1 MERWG
6 ENVENCRSVSRVN
19 RFRFIKGRSRAMIFE
34 LSSNIPCMARNHGR
48 RGVCHYAVC
57 NRFRVATK
65 FIEEFLCGASLSLSL
80 FLYVTRSTWKLNW
93 TLVLPYSFF
102 PVYRYIP
109 EWSKRCATR
118 FAYYRVDRSF
128 SSFPLS
134 LSVSFRT
141 YATFRARLRT
151 TIVPWLQVLDI
162 PIGERVNWLRQDIPR
177 TGRRTFEILLSQ
189 TARISNH
196 SPQYE
201 NARIQNI
208 IHDCKLNFRSASE
221 LFA

>member
-80 FLYVTRSTWKLNW
+80 RDAVDVKIELDSGSPVFLFPRVSI
-93 TLVLPYSFF
+93 YSRMIEKMRDK
-102 PVYRYIP
+102 VRLLSSGSI
-109 EWSKRCATR
+109 
-118 FAYYRVDRSF
+118 
-128 SSFPLS
+128 SFP
-134 LSVSFRT
+134 LSVSFRM

-151 TIVPWLQVLDI
+151 TIVP
-162 PIGERVNWLRQDIPR
+162 
-177 TGRRTFEILLSQ
+177 
-189 TARISNH
+189 
-196 SPQYE
+196 
-201 NARIQNI
+201 
-208 IHDCKLNFRSASE
+208 
-221 LFA
+221 

>member
-118 FAYYRVDRSF
+118 FAYYRVDRSAF
-128 SSFPLS
+128 LS
-134 LSVSFRT
+134 LS
-141 YATFRARLRT
+141 
-151 TIVPWLQVLDI
+151 
-162 PIGERVNWLRQDIPR
+162 
-177 TGRRTFEILLSQ
+177 
-189 TARISNH
+189 
-196 SPQYE
+196 
-201 NARIQNI
+201 
-208 IHDCKLNFRSASE
+208 
-221 LFA
+221 LFACMQRFEHVYEPLLFRDSKCSIFQSESE